1 MAYISFQPSDYYS
14 TNLYTGNYTG
24 ASSEQV
30 FTDIGFGPDFVW
42 IKGRNATEKHVW
54 TDTVR
59 GATETLSCNTNSAQS
74 TDAQYLKA
82 FSSTGFTIGASNET
96 NENGK
101 LFASRSWKAGTTTGL
116 SGGTITPT
124 AYSFNATSGFGMYA
138 YAGTSAA
145 GTIAHGLGTAPECV
159 IVKKVTGVDAWWMY
173 HKDMGTANYGVLNT
187 NGAIASNTGAWNDT
201 APTDTLIHLGDAGNT
216 NSSSGG
222 NTYIMYAFA
231 PVKGFSAISSYRGN
245 GNTDG
250 PFVQTG
256 FRPAF
261 VMIKYHSAGNWYIF
275 NNKAL
280 GYNPDNEMQY
290 ADLSNAE
297 GTTDAIDFL
306 SNGFKLRHTDTG
318 YNANNETYY
327 YIAFAEFPF
336 VSSNSK
342 AVVAR

>member
-1 MAYISFQPSDYYS
+1 
-14 TNLYTGNYTG
+14 
-24 ASSEQV
+24 
-30 FTDIGFGPDFVW
+30 
-42 IKGRNATEKHVW
+42 
-54 TDTVR
+54 
-59 GATETLSCNTNSAQS
+59 
-74 TDAQYLKA
+74 
-82 FSSTGFTIGASNET
+82 
-96 NENGK
+96 
-101 LFASRSWKAGTTTGL
+101 
-116 SGGTITPT
+116 
-124 AYSFNATSGFGMYA
+124 
-138 YAGTSAA
+138 
-145 GTIAHGLGTAPECV
+145 
-159 IVKKVTGVDAWWMY
+159 
-173 HKDMGTANYGVLNT
+173 
-187 NGAIASNTGAWNDT
+187 
-201 APTDTLIHLGDAGNT
+201 
-216 NSSSGG
+216 
-222 NTYIMYAFA
+222 MYAFA